1 MCTLGASLN
10 HGNLPR
16 NVCPISNFSQT
27 HGQFAGTRSAQALY
41 LEDTTLNA
49 TESQVCGTVDA
60 IASDLQTARAAT
72 AAVVVHHSAQVLSSR
87 SHSFQDM
94 DFLHL
99 ENCLHAHVNV
109 ANLNLHALETNET
122 VAPRGDAKP
131 DFVATACTQPDHILQ
146 QSIRDMVRNCVLQV
160 VPGSNIGETDP
171 LMESG
176 ADSLGSTELCNL
188 LQARLGDAVQLP
200 TTLVFD

>member
-1 MCTLGASLN
+1 
-10 HGNLPR
+10 
-16 NVCPISNFSQT
+16 
-27 HGQFAGTRSAQALY
+27 
-41 LEDTTLNA
+41 
-49 TESQVCGTVDA
+49 
-60 IASDLQTARAAT
+60 
-72 AAVVVHHSAQVLSSR
+72 
-87 SHSFQDM
+87 M

-99 ENCLHAHVNV
+99 ENCLHARVNV
-109 ANLNLHALETNET
+109 ANLNLHALETNKT
-122 VAPRGDAKP
+122 VAPREDAEP
-131 DFVATACTQPDHILQ
+131 DFLATACTQPDHILQ

-171 LMESG
+171 LIESG